1 MGEPILEFH
10 ALRKEF
16 GGVVAVD
23 NLDFAVDRD
32 TVTSVIGPNGAGK
45 TTIFNMV
52 TGFLPPTSGRIV
64 FKGRDIYADKQHVIA
79 SLGICRTFQNVQIFS
94 EMTVIENVM
103 VGRHLRSNTG
113 FILSCILP
121 PILRPEEK
129 KIREDAR
136 HWLSFVGLDDSAD
149 ILAGSLPLGSQR
161 MLEIARALATEPSL
175 LLLDEPASGLNTR
188 ETITMGGLIRKIRK
202 LGITVILV
210 EHDMELVMRIS
221 DYVAAL
227 NFGKLIA
234 VGTPAQI
241 QENPDV
247 ITAYLGE

>member
-1 MGEPILEFH
+1 MGEPILEFYS
-10 ALRKEF
+10 LRKKF

-23 NLDFAVDRD
+23 SLDLHVNRD
-32 TVTSVIGPNGAGK
+32 TITSVIGPNGAGK

-52 TGFLPPTSGRIV
+52 TGFLSPTSGKIV
-64 FKGRDIYADKQHVIA
+64 FKGREISIDKQHVIA
-79 SLGICRTFQNVQIFS
+79 SLGICRTFQNVQIFL

-103 VGRHLRSNTG
+103 VGRHLRARTG

-121 PILRPEEK
+121 PFLRPEEK

-136 HWLSFVGLDDSAD
+136 HWLSFVGLDGFANTP
-149 ILAGSLPLGSQR
+149 AASLPLGSQR
-161 MLEIARALATEPSL
+161 MLEIARALATEPEL
-175 LLLDEPASGLNTR
+175 LLLDEPASGLNSR
-188 ETITMGGLIRKIRK
+188 ETVAMGKLIGRIRD
-202 LGITVILV
+202 LGITVVLV
-210 EHDMELVMRIS
+210 EHDMELVMGIS
-221 DYVAAL
+221 DHVAVL

-234 VGTPAQI
+234 EGTPAQI